1 MELSKRL
8 ISFVK
13 AQMNRVSKN
22 TSDSNVQ
29 SVSLDERV
37 LEFRAFVKMLDSLL
51 QEKRYIAKS
60 DYTAKVKVYEPV
72 IGFFKVLQ
80 SSGVIDNYCNRNG
93 ISEEE
98 IHNSIERG

>member
-37 LEFRAFVKMLDSLL
+37 LELRAFVKMLHSLL
-51 QEKRYIAKS
+51 QEKDI
-60 DYTAKVKVYEPV
+60 
-72 IGFFKVLQ
+72 
-80 SSGVIDNYCNRNG
+80 
-93 ISEEE
+93 
-98 IHNSIERG
+98 